1 MTKRIEPIPFV
12 GMVEIDDDETE
23 STEPTDKKLFAKTQK
38 EVADELGVT
47 RHAVGQVEKR
57 AMKKF
62 KEKFVAKFKKDD
74 FI

>member
-23 STEPTDKKLFAKTQK
+23 SMDRKLFAKTQK

-62 KEKFVAKFKKDD
+62 KEKFIAKFKKDD
-74 FI
+74 YI

>member
-1 MTKRIEPIPFV
+1 MAKKIEPIPFV
-12 GMVEIDDDETE
+12 GMVEVDDDETKA
-23 STEPTDKKLFAKTQK
+23 TDRNTFDKTQR
-38 EVADELGVT
+38 EVANELGVS

-62 KEKFVAKFKKDD
+62 KEKFIAKFNKDD

>member
-1 MTKRIEPIPFV
+1 MTKTIEPIPFV

-23 STEPTDKKLFAKTQK
+23 SMDRKLFAKTQK
-38 EVADELGVT
+38 EVANELGVT

-62 KEKFVAKFKKDD
+62 KEKFIAKFKKDD
-74 FI
+74 YI

>member
-23 STEPTDKKLFAKTQK
+23 SMDRKLFAKTQK

>member
-23 STEPTDKKLFAKTQK
+23 SMDRKLFAKTQK
-38 EVADELGVT
+38 EVADELGVSRT
-47 RHAVGQVEKR
+47 AVGDVEKR

-62 KEKFVAKFKKDD
+62 KEKFIAKFNKDD
-74 FI
+74 YI

>member
-23 STEPTDKKLFAKTQK
+23 SMDRKLFAKTQK
-38 EVADELGVT
+38 EVANELGVT

-62 KEKFVAKFKKDD
+62 KEKFIAKFNKDD

>member
-23 STEPTDKKLFAKTQK
+23 PMDRKLFAKTQK
-38 EVADELGVT
+38 EVANELGVT

-62 KEKFVAKFKKDD
+62 KEKFIAKFNKDD

>member
-23 STEPTDKKLFAKTQK
+23 SIDRKLFAKTQK

-62 KEKFVAKFKKDD
+62 KEKFIAKFKKDD
-74 FI
+74 YI

>member
-1 MTKRIEPIPFV
+1 
-12 GMVEIDDDETE
+12 MVEIDDDETE
-23 STEPTDKKLFAKTQK
+23 SMDRKLFAKTQK

-62 KEKFVAKFKKDD
+62 KEKFIAKFKKDD

>member
-23 STEPTDKKLFAKTQK
+23 SMDRKLFAKTQK
-38 EVADELGVT
+38 EVANELGVT

-62 KEKFVAKFKKDD
+62 KEKFIAKFKKDD

>member
-1 MTKRIEPIPFV
+1 MAKKIEPIPFV
-12 GMVEIDDDETE
+12 GMVEVDDDE
-23 STEPTDKKLFAKTQK
+23 PKATDRNTFDKTQR
-38 EVADELGVT
+38 EVANELGVS

-62 KEKFVAKFKKDD
+62 KEKFIAKFNKDD

>member
-1 MTKRIEPIPFV
+1 MTKIIEPIPFV

-23 STEPTDKKLFAKTQK
+23 PMDRKLFAKTQK

-62 KEKFVAKFKKDD
+62 KEKFIAKFKKDD

>member
-23 STEPTDKKLFAKTQK
+23 SMDRKLFAKTQK

-62 KEKFVAKFKKDD
+62 KEKFIAKFKKDD

>member
-1 MTKRIEPIPFV
+1 MTKRLEPIPFV
-12 GMVEIDDDETE
+12 GMVEVDDDE
-23 STEPTDKKLFAKTQK
+23 PKATDRKLFDKTQR
-38 EVADELGVT
+38 EVANELGVS

-62 KEKFVAKFKKDD
+62 KEKFIAKFNKDD

>member
-23 STEPTDKKLFAKTQK
+23 SIDRKLFAKTQK

>member
-23 STEPTDKKLFAKTQK
+23 PMDRKLFAKTQK

-62 KEKFVAKFKKDD
+62 KEKFIAKFKKDD

>member
-23 STEPTDKKLFAKTQK
+23 SMDRKLFAKTQK
-38 EVADELGVT
+38 EVANELGVT

-62 KEKFVAKFKKDD
+62 KEKFIAKFKKDD
-74 FI
+74 YI